1 MQKEAVSI
9 LTASGV
15 QVSRTNATGDGSVPD
30 IETPE
35 FDIEIE
41 TGLKHSAA
49 DLQERLSK
57 SAKRIIILAPNYE
70 EAGRYSRYASE
81 RVKIATMP
89 ELKEAISAGAEQTG
103 ASSPLHTPPEG
114 GRGADP

>member
-1 MQKEAVSI
+1 VSI

-15 QVSRTNATGDGSVPD
+15 TVSKTNATGDGSVPD

-35 FDIEIE
+35 FDVEIE

-57 SAKRIIILAPNYE
+57 SARRVIILSPNYE

-81 RVKIATMP
+81 RVKIGIMP
-89 ELKEAISAGAEQTG
+89 ELKEAISVGA
-103 ASSPLHTPPEG
+103 ANRSNPLHTPPEG
-114 GRGADP
+114 GRGANP